1 MDKSPLMQI
10 WPLFQIEALRLL
22 KMNTFSKIEIFSDEN
37 LLDRMRTKETI
48 DLSLG
53 ILMEQW
59 MHLIE
64 LI

>member
-1 MDKSPLMQI
+1 
-10 WPLFQIEALRLL
+10 
-22 KMNTFSKIEIFSDEN
+22 MNTFSKIEIFSDEN